1 MGRTPPLR
9 DVRRPYVPPLHELR
23 IPMRTAVAVVTLL
36 LCSTR
41 LAAQPPGKWPPDS
54 LVNVLVLPK
63 TMPVVRVWG
72 TMRNIAGG
80 LGVECTFCHVGQT
93 GAPLAQID
101 FASDEKR
108 NKLVAREMMR
118 MVQEANRRIDSIP
131 ARPTPAVIVT
141 CETCHRGVSRPVP
154 LATIV
159 TEAATAGG
167 ADSALRVYRSLRD
180 RYYGRDA
187 YDFGEISLNSAA
199 FRTARA
205 GKIDDALAL
214 LRLNEELF
222 PRASALYITRGNI
235 ALMRA
240 DTASAAAAFREALRR
255 DPANDE
261 ARGRLR
267 DIRRE

>member
-1 MGRTPPLR
+1 
-9 DVRRPYVPPLHELR
+9 
-23 IPMRTAVAVVTLL
+23 MRTLTTVAAIFAWPA
-36 LCSTR
+36 S
-41 LAAQPPGKWPPDS
+41 LAPQPPGKWPPDS
-54 LVNVLVLPK
+54 LVNVRVIPK
-63 TMPVVRVWG
+63 NTPVVQVWG

-80 LGVECTFCHVGQT
+80 LGVQCTFCHVGQD

-118 MVQEANRRIDSIP
+118 MVQEVNRRIDSIP
-131 ARPTPAVIVT
+131 SRPTPAVAVT
-141 CETCHRGVSRPVP
+141 CTTCHRGVNRPVP
-154 LATIV
+154 LASII
-159 TEAATAGG
+159 TEVATAAG
-167 ADSALRVYRSLRD
+167 ADSATRVYRALRE

-187 YDFGEISLNSAA
+187 YDFGEISLNTAA

-205 GKIDDALAL
+205 GKVEDGLAL
-214 LRLNEELF
+214 LRLNEEMF
-222 PRASALYITRGNI
+222 PRGSALYITRGTI

-240 DTASAAAAFREALRR
+240 DTTAAAAAFREALRR

-267 DIRRE
+267 DIGRQ